1 MQRNFRIVCSL
12 AAAALMAATSVR
24 AQEATEKKSHEPGP
38 WKLSVSSNLNLA
50 ESAFSDNW
58 SGGDKGSVTWV
69 LGSNLGA
76 ERQFTKKYNWSNALQ
91 LAYGQTL
98 RQVEETAGSGKRKWD
113 SPEKTTDLIQF
124 ESVGRFTLDKFADPY
139 VAFRLDSQFADESNP
154 IGRIGFNPIR
164 LKETAGIARVLEKTD
179 SREAIT
185 RLGFGFRQN
194 ISRFFTDDT
203 GMTKES
209 VTTNDGGFEWQTD
222 VKRPIL
228 DNRVTYT
235 GKLLAFMP
243 VFLSSSGDLED
254 FDKIAQAAAPGREAV
269 ADFWKSPD
277 VNFQNTFTSQITK
290 LVSVN
295 LYLQW
300 VYNKFDEAT
309 NVDTALPAEILIEQV
324 DRGIRKG
331 GQFKQTLAIGLTYNF
346 L

>member
-1 MQRNFRIVCSL
+1 MRFWIVRSL
-12 AAAALMAATSVR
+12 VVATLATTTSVH
-24 AQEATEKKSHEPGP
+24 AEEAKDEKTHEPGP
-38 WKLSVSSNLNLA
+38 WKLSVASNLNLS
-50 ESAFSDNW
+50 ESSFSDNW
-58 SGGDKGSVTWV
+58 AGGDKGSATWV
-69 LGSNLGA
+69 LGSNLLA
-76 ERQFTKKYNWSNALQ
+76 ERQFTRKYNWSNALQ

-98 RQVEETAGSGKRKWD
+98 RQVEEAAGSGQRKWD

-139 VAFRLDSQFADESNP
+139 VAIRLDTQFADESNP
-154 IGRIGFNPIR
+154 VGRIAFNPIR
-164 LKETAGIARVLEKTD
+164 LKETAGVARVLEKTEE
-179 SREAIT
+179 REAIT

-194 ISRFFTDDT
+194 ISRFFTDET

-209 VTTNDGGFEWQTD
+209 ATSNDGGFEWQTD

-228 DNRVTYT
+228 DKRVTYT
-235 GKLLAFMP
+235 GKLLAFLP
-243 VFLSSSGDLED
+243 VFLSSSGDLKD
-254 FDKIAQAAAPGREAV
+254 FDRIANAASPGRESI

-277 VNFQNTFTSQITK
+277 VNFQNTFSSQITK

-309 NVDTALPAEILIEQV
+309 NIDTTLPAEILIEQV